1 MGSFSFGS
9 GNAAQLLR
17 IPLHL
22 VGRAV
27 TFVVPRRSDR
37 WVFGCAV
44 GIADGALALWEHA
57 QAEGATGVWLVTRP
71 AHAAEASARG
81 IPSVPASSLR
91 GFWLTAR
98 AGIVVVT
105 HGLGDVN
112 RYATPGAF
120 VVQLWH
126 GIPLKRIGLDSPV
139 TTRPPLPIPGL
150 RRLIEIAYRRT
161 QRRIRLLPAASHLVR
176 GRLETAF
183 GLDESRIPVTGEPRV
198 DVLSC
203 GTAEGRREA
212 ARKRLGALIG
222 PVGEDTR
229 LILYAPTWRDGDPD
243 PGVPSPDQWRAL
255 VAMLEAQ
262 DAVLLIRSHPLG
274 RGEYRP
280 PVPTDRVRALGG
292 DLVADV
298 TPLLP
303 GLDVLITD
311 YSSLI
316 YDSAL
321 VPVPVVFL
329 APDLPAYTATR
340 GFYGRYRDVAGA
352 AVAADWDAASAQLEA
367 VLGDETERER
377 RIARARA
384 LSERVHAFRDG
395 RNTERVYQAIVRR
408 RRRAGRRRRGAE

>member
-27 TFVVPRRSDR
+27 TFVVPRRGDR

-57 QAEGATGVWLVTRP
+57 QAAGERGVWLVTGP
-71 AHAAEASARG
+71 AQAAQARARG
-81 IPSVPASSLR
+81 IPSVPAASLR

-150 RRLIEIAYRRT
+150 RRLIETAYRRT

-198 DVLSC
+198 DVLSR
-203 GTAEGRREA
+203 GTAEGRRDA
-212 ARKRLGALIG
+212 ARARLADLIG

-229 LILYAPTWRDGDPD
+229 LVLYAPTWRDGDPD

-255 VAMLEAQ
+255 VAVLEAQ

-303 GLDVLITD
+303 GFDVLITD

-352 AVAADWDAASAQLEA
+352 DVAVDWDAASAQLEA

-395 RNTERVYQAIVRR
+395 RNTARVYQAIVRR